1 MDPRISK
8 AFGVEMILSR
18 RGFTMENLCSFGDA
32 DNDYDMALHAGVE
45 VFIEKNLICQ
55 IRKLKLLVPLQVCML
70 NVVEFQFL
78 QFF

>member
-8 AFGVEMILSR
+8 AFGLEKILSR

-45 VFIEKNLICQ
+45 VFIEKNLIC
-55 IRKLKLLVPLQVCML
+55 
-70 NVVEFQFL
+70 
-78 QFF
+78 